1 MQAIKEQIYVELA
14 KHGITERIVI
24 DDEAAEFLLNAL
36 KDEQLAEVK
45 LDDEGGLIVEFN
57 DEENI

>member
-1 MQAIKEQIYVELA
+1 MQTIKEQIYAELL

-36 KDEQLAEVK
+36 TDENLAEVK
-45 LDDEGGLIVEFN
+45 LDDEGALIVEFN
-57 DEENI
+57 D

>member
-1 MQAIKEQIYVELA
+1 MQTIKEQIYTELA

-36 KDEQLAEVK
+36 TDENLAEVK
-45 LDDEGGLIVEFN
+45 LDDEGALIVEFN
-57 DEENI
+57 D